1 MESESGLP
9 MKKVLLF
16 VFTLIL
22 TSCNFETKKISSEEV
37 LEQESRSLNW
47 KEVDEYPAFENCR
60 NATGLEAAK
69 SCFER
74 QIANTIYSFLASQQ
88 PVVTESINDTLF
100 IYLEITKEGKPQI
113 DSIKVDTTVTNQL
126 PKIEQWLKQ
135 SIDSLPKIYPA
146 SKRGIPV
153 STVFKMPVVVK
164 AE

>member
-1 MESESGLP
+1 MRKS
-9 MKKVLLF
+9 LLLIF
-16 VFTLIL
+16 ILIL

-47 KEVDEYPAFENCR
+47 KEVDEYPAFEDCKNE
-60 NATGLEAAK
+60 TGLAAAK
-69 SCFER
+69 NCFER
-74 QIANTIYSFLASQQ
+74 KVASTIYSFLASQQ

-100 IYLEITKEGKPQI
+100 IYLEITKEGEPQI
-113 DSIKVDTTVTNQL
+113 DSVKVDTTVTSQL
-126 PKIEQWLKQ
+126 PKIEQWLRQ

>member
-1 MESESGLP
+1 

-37 LEQESRSLNW
+37 LEEESRSLNW
-47 KEVDEYPAFENCR
+47 KEVDEYPAFENCK
-60 NATGLEAAK
+60 NATGIDAAK

-113 DSIKVDTTVTNQL
+113 DSIKVDTLVTNQL
-126 PKIEQWLKQ
+126 PEIEQWLRQ